1 MCYRNIQV
9 IQSRHLVA
17 LWWIPTCGLPK
28 KDHPVAREKRRVQT
42 QHHNKIR
49 QKKTL
54 DLVIS
59 YNYLRYLNWM
69 SQTLDL
75 VVRTF
80 LSISSSNVS
89 FPSTAISSTHCL
101 RPLATWPGRPRGPQR
116 RTLLQRKK
124 NFFDFVKPNFFRLPR
139 VCGPVRASEDVKD
152 VQNVQNSSTL
162 FTFFMFRKVLCKK
175 NARWKKMIAS
185 VALCPAPDWWNPQT
199 DWPWQTLMAL
209 MAGSLKK
216 KTGAN
221 GSYKLW
227 MPPRTHKAF
236 SCQFGSL

>member
-1 MCYRNIQV
+1 MCYRNVQV

-116 RTLLQRKK
+116 RTLLRRKK
-124 NFFDFVKPNFFRLPR
+124 KLLRLQTELFPSAQSLRTRKSVGRCKRCAKCAEFV
-139 VCGPVRASEDVKD
+139 DV
-152 VQNVQNSSTL
+152 VHILHVSQS
-162 FTFFMFRKVLCKK
+162 FC
-175 NARWKKMIAS
+175 A
-185 VALCPAPDWWNPQT
+185 
-199 DWPWQTLMAL
+199 
-209 MAGSLKK
+209 
-216 KTGAN
+216 KT
-221 GSYKLW
+221 S
-227 MPPRTHKAF
+227 
-236 SCQFGSL
+236 

>member
-1 MCYRNIQV
+1 
-9 IQSRHLVA
+9 
-17 LWWIPTCGLPK
+17 
-28 KDHPVAREKRRVQT
+28 
-42 QHHNKIR
+42 
-49 QKKTL
+49 
-54 DLVIS
+54 
-59 YNYLRYLNWM
+59 M

-101 RPLATWPGRPRGPQR
+101 RSLATWPGRPRGPQR
-116 RTLLQRKK
+116 RTLLRRKK

-152 VQNVQNSSTL
+152 VQNVQNSS
-162 FTFFMFRKVLCKK
+162 VQK
-175 NARWKKMIAS
+175 NLNKKKMIAS

-221 GSYKLW
+221 GETNCECRREHTKRSAVNSGLCRYPAPTSDVHEKH
-227 MPPRTHKAF
+227 RKTIK
-236 SCQFGSL
+236 